1 LTAGVD
7 GSISTLI
14 AVPEQTYKRLALLQ
28 GQLLRS
34 IQQVSGLNPRAFR
47 YVSHPPALLERDL
60 PLILPYRLLP
70 RPLSKGILDGDLL
83 YSTFELLPRPV
94 QEMITKQIGT
104 SVDEVLD
111 DLEELRAVW

>member
-1 LTAGVD
+1 LPSLNRPTSVSHFFRD
-7 GSISTLI
+7 SSFDPFSKSLDSTL
-14 AVPEQTYKRLALLQ
+14 VHSGTSHTHLLF
-28 GQLLRS
+28 LKETFRS
-34 IQQVSGLNPRAFR
+34 S
-47 YVSHPPALLERDL
+47 Y
-60 PLILPYRLLP
+60 LIVCCSIVRNDTAP

>member
-34 IQQVSGLNPRAFR
+34 IQQVSGLNPRAS
-47 YVSHPPALLERDL
+47 Y
-60 PLILPYRLLP
+60 LIVCCSIVRNDTAP